1 MTTKEITEYLSNYNK
16 WRRGIED
23 IKSPNPKKLWEV
35 IEEAIVELEMH
46 ESSIDELRFANMR
59 ISHIMNVLDEI
70 AEMTRDWLT
79 KDIVKNAK
87 ERDYIDSMVHARNLF
102 L

>member
-70 AEMTRDWLT
+70 AEITQDNLVNW
-79 KDIVKNAK
+79 IIKNAK
-87 ERDYIDSMVHARNLF
+87 YRDYMDVLVHTRILF
-102 L
+102 K